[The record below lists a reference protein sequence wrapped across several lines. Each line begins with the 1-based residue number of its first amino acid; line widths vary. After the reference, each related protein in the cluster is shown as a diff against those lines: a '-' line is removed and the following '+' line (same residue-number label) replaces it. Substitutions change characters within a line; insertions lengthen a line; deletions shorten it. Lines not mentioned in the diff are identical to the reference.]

1 MNKLLYGLVCLL
13 HINWCLHEVSK
24 CFHRD
29 TKRETCPPFF
39 SPSYSTFISL
49 SGHNLY
55 CTAAHIQGPT
65 HPPDEYTAAI
75 KCPTLS
81 SHVYLHTVFA
91 ASWQLNDFDGLLLH
105 PHEKKRVFKV
115 SAVNNISILSFASCV
130 ALGVAM
136 MAMPSVSLMLW
147 SRQKYLNPWLDR
159 H

>member
-29 TKRETCPPFF
+29 TKRETCPPF
-39 SPSYSTFISL
+39 SLLHIQLLLVCQDTTFIAQQ
-49 SGHNLY
+49 HTY
-55 CTAAHIQGPT
+55 RDPPT
-65 HPPDEYTAAI
+65 HLMNI
-75 KCPTLS
+75 QQLS
-81 SHVYLHTVFA
+81 NVQPFHPMFICTPF
-91 ASWQLNDFDGLLLH
+91 LLH
-105 PHEKKRVFKV
+105 PGNSMISTDFCRIHTKKRVFKV

-136 MAMPSVSLMLW
+136 MATPSVSLMLW